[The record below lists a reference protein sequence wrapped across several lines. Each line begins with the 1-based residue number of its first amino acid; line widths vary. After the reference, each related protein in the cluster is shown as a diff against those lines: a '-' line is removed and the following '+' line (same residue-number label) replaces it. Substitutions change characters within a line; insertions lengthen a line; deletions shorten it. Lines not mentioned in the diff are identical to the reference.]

1 MRGILPL
8 MKLFL
13 TNFWK
18 SMQGTDCVFAW
29 SHLKEGPWLALVGSI
44 CRHQRR
50 GMRADPLQGYGTKEE
65 CREGSRGPGGGGGG
79 GPAQDPSFREWEPL
93 APLHTCSLTRRLG
106 STHCSPHSL
115 EPSTESPEMSGDQIL
130 LLPRLSST
138 WETLGMSLSALAP
151 RVHSPVNWVGGGG
164 CFTAP

>member
-79 GPAQDPSFREWEPL
+79 RPCAGPFLQRVGAPGSPSHLFPNSETWFHPL
-93 APLHTCSLTRRLG
+93 QPPFLRTFHRIPRDVRRPDSAPPETVFYLGDLGHVTECSG
-106 STHCSPHSL
+106 P
-115 EPSTESPEMSGDQIL
+115 
-130 LLPRLSST
+130 
-138 WETLGMSLSALAP
+138 
-151 RVHSPVNWVGGGG
+151 
-164 CFTAP
+164 